1 MIIVLV
7 GVSTTLVSK
16 IIAGWA
22 FFRSSHPQMFL
33 GKGVL
38 KICTTY
44 FWNLTLACVFSCEF
58 AAYFQ
63 NAFFQE
69 HIWVAASVVYWKFAF
84 FYTKIEKVTN
94 AVRKKYLDFIL
105 ASLQGCI
112 TVDSH
117 TSAEIFYFFKCIIN
131 TNSWKL
137 NVHPLVRWVIAMIH
151 GYLSVINLK
160 IAFSTRWDIFSA
172 KRLTSSSSGIFRFLT
187 RLKMA
192 AKAEKVELTEAFIM
206 LGEEKNVTGI

>member
-1 MIIVLV
+1 MSFFQKQPSTDVLRKRC
-7 GVSTTLVSK
+7 SEYMYYL
-16 IIAGWA
+16 
-22 FFRSSHPQMFL
+22 FL
-33 GKGVL
+33 KSYFGMRVLLWISCIFSERLFPRTHLSGCFCCLL
-38 KICTTY
+38 KIHLLLHE
-44 FWNLTLACVFSCEF
+44 N
-58 AAYFQ
+58 
-63 NAFFQE
+63 
-69 HIWVAASVVYWKFAF
+69 WKS
-84 FYTKIEKVTN
+84 YKC
-94 AVRKKYLDFIL
+94 RQKKYLDFIL

-112 TVDSH
+112 TVDSY

-172 KRLTSSSSGIFRFLT
+172 KRLNSSSSGIFRFLA

-192 AKAEKVELTEAFIM
+192 AKAGKVELTEAFIM